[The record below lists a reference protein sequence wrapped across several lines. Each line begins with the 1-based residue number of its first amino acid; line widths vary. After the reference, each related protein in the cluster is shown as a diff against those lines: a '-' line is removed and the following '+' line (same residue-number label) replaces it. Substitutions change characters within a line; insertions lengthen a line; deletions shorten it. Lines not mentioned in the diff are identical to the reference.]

1 MSTEIEVGLER
12 NALASSPAAS
22 KQRESVLMPPMYV
35 PIPILLLTGRI
46 LYCVI
51 SENGAKPLIA
61 A

>member
-1 MSTEIEVGLER
+1 MSAEIKVGLEC
-12 NALASSPAAS
+12 NALTSSPAAS

-46 LYCVI
+46 LYGVI
-51 SENGAKPLIA
+51 GENDNKSLIA